1 MGSEQREARCGHN
14 SRDCATMPC
23 GETSLPQRE
32 GINKELIWLGYK
44 SVRMLELSVDF
55 LKQWWL

>member
-1 MGSEQREARCGHN
+1 
-14 SRDCATMPC
+14 MPC
-23 GETSLPQRE
+23 GETGLPQRE